1 MSGTNV
7 DFAIDAIEFMQTAPT
22 KVLLSAVNGRIDLNR
37 LANEEIASR
46 GLDPCGQWVGFEEAR
61 KQAQITNLAALA

>member
-1 MSGTNV
+1 MSGTTV
-7 DFAIDAIEFMQTAPT
+7 DFAIDTIDAIEFMQTAPT

-61 KQAQITNLAALA
+61 TQAQITN